1 MIRHIVM
8 WTLTENNDIGAFE
21 DDKLKLKEMLM
32 QLKHTIPGILAL
44 DVKFNINNESSSNYD
59 ICLIC
64 DFATYSDLHIYQE
77 HTEHQKVVK
86 FIKSIRLNR
95 ACIDIEY
102 K

>member
-8 WTLTENNDIGAFE
+8 WTLAEKNEVGTFE
-21 DDKLKLKEMLM
+21 DNKLALKEMLM
-32 QLKHTIPGILAL
+32 QLKQTIPGILAL
-44 DVKFNINNESSSNYD
+44 DVKFNINSEAHGNYD

-64 DFATYSDLHIYQE
+64 DFATYSDLHKYQE

-95 ACIDIEY
+95 ACIDIEI